1 MTEEFAGSPRH
12 TLGVEWEVAFVD
24 RDTRHLVPCAAEALE
39 IIERDHPDHLIQR
52 EFLANTL
59 ELVTGV
65 HDTVP
70 DAMEDVG
77 EQLEMVRTAEAKAVT
92 RVTLNRTS
100 GPVVIDRP
108 DARVAMLLQP
118 GQPERRVAMPLREL
132 TECLSEEL
140 RRLDAD
146 EVYGEV
152 LEKGLVRVGVA

>member
-39 IIERDHPDHLIQR
+39 IIERDHPDHRIQR

-70 DAMEDVG
+70 DAMEDLGDKVF
-77 EQLEMVRTAEAKAVT
+77 
-92 RVTLNRTS
+92 
-100 GPVVIDRP
+100 
-108 DARVAMLLQP
+108 LLC
-118 GQPERRVAMPLREL
+118 RE
-132 TECLSEEL
+132 
-140 RRLDAD
+140 
-146 EVYGEV
+146 
-152 LEKGLVRVGVA
+152 